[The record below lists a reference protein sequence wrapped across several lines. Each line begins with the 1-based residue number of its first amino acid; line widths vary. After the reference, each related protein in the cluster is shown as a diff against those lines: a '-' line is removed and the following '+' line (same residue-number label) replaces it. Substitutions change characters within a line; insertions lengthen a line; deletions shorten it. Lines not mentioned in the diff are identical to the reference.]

1 MASPTNT
8 LRDEQHTMASLL
20 VLLKEEQQF
29 LVNADSDAL
38 DLLTPQKNKLVVMLA
53 ELATRRH
60 QALGAAGFAASE
72 DGMAP
77 WLAANHDSAAE
88 ADWQQLLAVSRDA
101 KEYNRVNG
109 MLITRQMHHTQTIL
123 QAMRTP
129 TAGAEAAVYGPSGQT
144 TGGGPSRRF
153 VVG

>member
-1 MASPTNT
+1 MASPMIT
-8 LRDEQHTMASLL
+8 LRDEQQTMATLL
-20 VLLKEEQQF
+20 ALLKEEQQF

-38 DLLTPQKNKLVVMLA
+38 DVLTPQKNSLVLKLA
-53 ELATRRH
+53 ELATSRH

-77 WLAANHDSAAE
+77 WLAASADRNAE
-88 ADWQQLLAVSRDA
+88 ADWRQLLAVSREA
-101 KEYNRVNG
+101 KEFNRVNG
-109 MLITRQMHHTQTIL
+109 MLISRQMHHTQTIL

-129 TAGAEAAVYGPSGQT
+129 TAGADAAVYGPSGQT
-144 TGGGPSRRF
+144 SAGGPSRRF